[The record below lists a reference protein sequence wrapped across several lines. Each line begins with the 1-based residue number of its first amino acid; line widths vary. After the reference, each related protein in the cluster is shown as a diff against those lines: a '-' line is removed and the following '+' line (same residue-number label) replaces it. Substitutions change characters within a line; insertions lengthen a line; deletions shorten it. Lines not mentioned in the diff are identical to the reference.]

1 VNDKK
6 DVPEKTDRNS
16 VETDEKSRSLTEAC
30 SVMKEQIKD
39 KAQQDLVGQTKLGKP
54 KSLTDACED
63 MKEEIKDEA
72 QRLVPGRE
80 TKERS
85 KE

>member
-1 VNDKK
+1 MNDKK
-6 DVPEKTDRNS
+6 DVPEKTEQNS
-16 VETDEKSRSLTEAC
+16 VEASEKSQSLTEAC
-30 SVMKEQIKD
+30 SVMKEQIKA